1 MIARASLICMLK
13 DVIHAFLGCVASGCW
28 TRLKND
34 HHGKGCLR
42 GPQTFGSK
50 DVLQLGFKNFRSCH
64 RSMPLFGD
72 EPEERAS
79 APPARARRKAPPR
92 LFGNE
97 DEETL
102 PSASSRASAS
112 STASA
117 SVSANPAPVL
127 FGDEPAERLRA
138 DLDPAGSSSSS
149 IEEDGQALPPTLNLD
164 WSVLHKFGELNFVSK
179 AKEALQAPV
188 RKRPYNNVNRALM
201 AESTPKRR
209 TGVFKDHGL
218 DKMRVQKLM
227 AEPCACSLSA
237 LKWSPVM

>member
-1 MIARASLICMLK
+1 
-13 DVIHAFLGCVASGCW
+13 
-28 TRLKND
+28 
-34 HHGKGCLR
+34 
-42 GPQTFGSK
+42 
-50 DVLQLGFKNFRSCH
+50 
-64 RSMPLFGD
+64 MPLFGD

-79 APPARARRKAPPR
+79 APPARACRKAPPR

-112 STASA
+112 SGASA
-117 SVSANPAPVL
+117 SSRASAFVSANPAPVL
-127 FGDEPAERLRA
+127 FGDEPAERVRA

-149 IEEDGQALPPTLNLD
+149 VEEDGQALPPTLNLD
-164 WSVLHKFGELNFVSK
+164 WSVLHKFGELNFASK

-188 RKRPYNNVNRALM
+188 RKRPYNNVNRARM

-218 DKMRVQKLM
+218 DEMRVQKLM

>member
-1 MIARASLICMLK
+1 MIARVFFGLHAK
-13 DVIHAFLGCVASGCW
+13 AVIHAFLGCVASGCW

-34 HHGKGCLR
+34 HHGKGCSR

-50 DVLQLGFKNFRSCH
+50 DVLQLGFKNLRSCH

-79 APPARARRKAPPR
+79 APPARACRKAPPR

-112 STASA
+112 ST
-117 SVSANPAPVL
+117 VSANPAPVL
-127 FGDEPAERLRA
+127 FGDEPAERVRA

-149 IEEDGQALPPTLNLD
+149 VEEDGQALPPTLNLD
-164 WSVLHKFGELNFVSK
+164 WSVLHKFGELNASASQK
-179 AKEALQAPV
+179 ATLQQRQP
-188 RKRPYNNVNRALM
+188 
-201 AESTPKRR
+201 
-209 TGVFKDHGL
+209 GQDG
-218 DKMRVQKLM
+218 
-227 AEPCACSLSA
+227 
-237 LKWSPVM
+237 